1 VTRQWIEKARQSA
14 QDLSGSGAAEGTY
27 ASGVQR
33 VTELLPSLI
42 DDTIQNAPSD
52 HKAKVESL
60 VQIWERGNTF
70 PASTLAEIKKKLAE
84 PVAQCKFCMFAVSPN
99 RLS

>member
-1 VTRQWIEKARQSA
+1 MTRQWIEKARQSS
-14 QDLSGSGAAEGTY
+14 QELSGSAAPEGTF
-27 ASGVQR
+27 ASGVHR

-42 DDTIQNAPSD
+42 DDTIQNAPPD

-70 PASTLAEIKKKLAE
+70 PAFTLTEIKKKLAE
-84 PVAQCKFCMFAVSPN
+84 PVAQSKYCMCAVFTSY
-99 RLS
+99 